1 MALNPEIR
9 DQAYQ
14 FFIEEAPELL
24 QAIESGLLILKQEK
38 NTASVHNLMRFAH
51 SIKGGAASVELE
63 AIATLAHRL
72 ESIFKVLYSD
82 ELKIDTDLESQ
93 LLQAYDCLRLPLM
106 EQIQTGYF
114 DPEQAF
120 DLAEPIFAQ
129 LEERFADALNQAET
143 YMPTSADLGVDMTRS
158 IFEVDVAQGL
168 ERLTAVVANPQGYEV
183 TGELRAQAEVF
194 AGFAEFLHLPDF
206 GAIAQA
212 TLAALEAYP
221 ERALEITQLAIVDFQ
236 HAREAVLAGKD
247 SSTSSSV
254 EIKPSPALVA
264 LANSTATPL
273 TDSTTIPAAD
283 SIVNLEPSV
292 EPTEKDI
299 FSLFELSVEQ
309 SEEAIPSIIEPSFEP
324 VEDNLFSLFESS
336 LELSED
342 TIPSLFESSLELS
355 EDTIPSLSEP
365 SLEPSEDSIP
375 SLFEF
380 SFEQT
385 EEAMSSLFELTSK
398 EIEEPIPSLEDIFG
412 AAIATPETE
421 MSEPLTR
428 PEIVAETQTTD
439 EEENLAIS
447 GAIVDHTTIAFEHK
461 ELIALEANTDT
472 LESEILEVEWT
483 EAIGTTEEVEAEILA
498 LEQVFGDA
506 FISVEIEAP
515 TSSAIVPVTSTS
527 DALQEQTST
536 EIELSSTPETLEVAI
551 QKIEQIFDSLPQLVE
566 SGTEAMARSAAP
578 KAIANSLTPTAQVN
592 LQDSTTVNS
601 PTGAKSEVA
610 PTPNLSVRVDVER
623 LGRMNNVVGELAIN
637 RNGLSLQN
645 EQLQG
650 SVRELLNRFS
660 RVQNQVAYLQNLSD
674 QMLIAPER
682 YSPEGLPGSVQQLGS
697 FKVGRSDFDD
707 FDSLELDNYGVLQ
720 SQLQG
725 LLEEMMQL
733 EESVDDIVLFARAT
747 DQTLERQRQMLTQL
761 RDELMWARMLPLGEV
776 LNRYP
781 RMLRDLSTT
790 YRKPV
795 SLKLSGTGVLVDKA
809 VLEKLFDPLLH
820 LIRNAFDHGIEFP
833 EIRRQQ
839 GKSEQGLIEIRAYH
853 RGSQTIIEVR
863 DDGQGLNLERIGRK
877 ALELGLLSAEQ
888 LATTPANRLFNLIF
902 EAGFSTAREV
912 SELSGRGVGLDVV
925 RSQLRSLKGM
935 ITVSSEAGVGTTF
948 TLRLPLTLTIAKLL
962 VCFSGST
969 ALALP
974 SDSIEEIVIP
984 KPEQIKKSGT
994 QQFLH
999 WRKEIVPTYRL
1010 SELLDYACPLPDT
1023 TPSRSLL
1030 AVPTPDHWALPML
1043 VVRQENTF
1051 IALQVD
1057 RLVTEQELV
1066 IKPFGSAI
1074 APPSSTYGCTILG
1087 DGSVIPVIDA
1097 TVLLD
1102 QLLTQNA
1109 DATATSNGLNLEA
1122 LGIESAQ
1129 QDNASRGKSFTPSK
1143 TVKVPTVLVVDD
1155 AVALRRTLAL
1165 SLERAGIRVL
1175 QAKDGREAIERL
1187 EQNSD
1192 VRGQGLA
1199 GPSVELV
1206 ICDIEMPN
1214 MNGFEFLSHRRQDP
1228 KISKIPVVM
1237 LTSRSNDKHRWLAM
1251 QLGASAY
1258 FTKPYLEQEFLLA
1271 IKQLMGQRTL
1281 EQISV

>member
-24 QAIESGLLILKQEK
+24 QAIESGLLTLKQEK
-38 NTASVHNLMRFAH
+38 NTSHVHNLMRFAH

-72 ESIFKVLYSD
+72 ENIFKVLYSD
-82 ELKIDTDLESQ
+82 ELNIDTDLESQ

-114 DPEQAF
+114 DPSQAF

-129 LEERFADALNQAET
+129 LEERFSEQLSQADT
-143 YMPTSADLGVDMTRS
+143 YMPSSADLGVDMTQS
-158 IFEVDVAQGL
+158 IFEVDVAQGI
-168 ERLTAVVANPQGYEV
+168 ERLTIVVANPQNYEV
-183 TGELRAQAEVF
+183 AGELRAQAEVF
-194 AGFAEFLHLPDF
+194 AGFAEFLNLPDF
-206 GAIAQA
+206 GAIAQT
-212 TLAALEAYP
+212 TLAALKAHP
-221 ERALEITQLAIVDFQ
+221 DRALEITQLALVDFQ
-236 HAREAVLAGKD
+236 LARVAVLAGRK
-247 SSTSSSV
+247 SSTRSSV

-264 LANSTATPL
+264 LANSTAT
-273 TDSTTIPAAD
+273 SIAE
-283 SIVNLEPSV
+283 SIVELEPSF
-292 EPTEKDI
+292 EPRDDDL

-309 SEEAIPSIIEPSFEP
+309 SEEAIPSIIESSFEP
-324 VEDNLFSLFESS
+324 VEDDLFSLFELS
-336 LELSED
+336 LEPSED
-342 TIPSLFESSLELS
+342 TIPSLLEL
-355 EDTIPSLSEP
+355 

-375 SLFEF
+375 SLLESNLEPSEDAIPSLFE
-380 SFEQT
+380 SNLEPSEDT
-385 EEAMSSLFELTSK
+385 IPSLLELSLEPSEDTISSLFELTHE

-412 AAIATPETE
+412 GAIATPETQK
-421 MSEPLTR
+421 SERLTT
-428 PEIVAETQTTD
+428 PEIVAQTQATD
-439 EEENLAIS
+439 EADEAENLAIS
-447 GAIVDHTTIAFEHK
+447 GAFVDNTTIAFDHSLE
-461 ELIALEANTDT
+461 EPIALEADTDT
-472 LESEILEVEWT
+472 PDSEILEVEWV
-483 EAIGTTEEVEAEILA
+483 EATGITEETEAEIPS

-506 FISVEIEAP
+506 FIPVEIDAP
-515 TSSAIVPVTSTS
+515 TASAIVPVTSTS
-527 DALQEQTST
+527 DALQERTSE

-551 QKIEQIFDSLPQLVE
+551 HQIEQIFESLPALELVE
-566 SGTEAMARSAAP
+566 SGTEA
-578 KAIANSLTPTAQVN
+578 IADSLTPTSKAN
-592 LQDSTTVNS
+592 LQDSTSVNS

-623 LGRMNNVVGELAIN
+623 LGRMNNLVGELAIN

-660 RVQNQVAYLQNLSD
+660 RVQNLVGQLQNLSD
-674 QMLIAPER
+674 KMLIAPER
-682 YSPEGLPGSVQQLGS
+682 HNLGS
-697 FKVGRSDFDD
+697 LPRIVDPLGTFKVARSDFDD
-707 FDSLELDNYGVLQ
+707 FDSLELDNYGVVH
-720 SQLQG
+720 SELQG

-776 LNRYP
+776 LNRFP

-790 YRKPV
+790 YHKPI

-820 LIRNAFDHGIEFP
+820 LIRNAFDHGIESRD
-833 EIRRQQ
+833 IRRSLR
-839 GKSEQGLIEIRAYH
+839 KPEQGQIEIKAYH
-853 RGSQTIIEVR
+853 RGSQTIIEVK
-863 DDGQGLNLERIGRK
+863 DDGQGLNLERISRR
-877 ALELGLLSAEQ
+877 AVELGLVSVEQ
-888 LATTPANRLFNLIF
+888 LTMIPASRLFNLIF
-902 EAGFSTAREV
+902 EPGFSTASQV
-912 SELSGRGVGLDVV
+912 SQLSGRGVGLDVV
-925 RSQLRSLKGM
+925 RSQLRSLKG
-935 ITVSSEAGVGTTF
+935 TVGVSSEAGVGTTF
-948 TLRLPLTLTIAKLL
+948 SLRLPLTLTIAKLL

-984 KPEQIKKSGT
+984 KPEQIKHSGN

-999 WRKEIVPTYRL
+999 WRGEIVPTYRL
-1010 SELLDYACPLPDT
+1010 TDLLEYACPLPET
-1023 TPSRSLL
+1023 APSRALL
-1030 AVPTPDHWALPML
+1030 AVPTPESWASPML
-1043 VVRQENTF
+1043 VLRQEHTF
-1051 IALQVD
+1051 LALEVD

-1102 QLLTQNA
+1102 QLLAQSA
-1109 DATATSNGLNLEA
+1109 AATATTTGLNQQAMLM
-1122 LGIESAQ
+1122 ESAAQ
-1129 QDNASRGKSFTPSK
+1129 ESASLSNSLPPNT
-1143 TVKVPTVLVVDD
+1143 TVKTPTVLVVDD

-1175 QAKDGREAIERL
+1175 QARDGREAIERL
-1187 EQNSD
+1187 QQSS
-1192 VRGQGLA
+1192 
-1199 GPSVELV
+1199 SVELV

-1228 KISKIPVVM
+1228 QISTIPVVM

-1251 QLGASAY
+1251 QLGANAY
-1258 FTKPYLEQEFLLA
+1258 FTKPYLEQEFLVA
-1271 IKQLMGQRTL
+1271 IKQLMGQRTI
-1281 EQISV
+1281 ERIPV